1 VLVAVVVFMSV
12 NTVERFSTTDT
23 QREQRQELQWE
34 GERRY
39 NDLARLQDPNIK
51 ISAQDAVT
59 ALGGEQS
66 VPGKATSSLRD
77 LIPTNTLMPADDGSN
92 KQGMGVE
99 QTGTLQDKINFCES
113 IQWAN
118 CDMMDDPRFAECGIC
133 HAKGTN
139 SQGKPHRGGLF
150 MSSDDQIRANE
161 VSAKEQKKARY
172 KPTFGTCDPTNF
184 TLMKD
189 RCVARE
195 NQLKCESAGAAMK
208 SNQCGQ
214 CYGGGSAGT
223 SSLLYVGPKPKMF
236 DAILHI
242 SHPGINTTEGG
253 VGTIVTLGSGGSV
266 VRLWGSGVD
275 TQKLTFAASTKKG
288 IDPKTFLIEIFE
300 GQSINIQVYGFP
312 HVWCAWLES
321 LDGRYLPL
329 DVGIMNRDALP
340 IGVAGDKN
348 SPTVARILKNDP
360 EWKEFKEKVPKT
372 ALWFERKE
380 GSLPGGVVKASWGV
394 NDVTDVVRT
403 QAANF
408 QDIPVNNKTYGSPN
422 PPGVDEQLAEQK
434 KGFAAIIAAI
444 QASARSGAGASVAAD
459 PTAPPEPTNGI
470 LKITLDNGKMIPPIS
485 FGGVLKKEKIYNY
498 VSIDITV
505 PASFVTPY
513 YQEDRSACPTSNMI
527 LTETGAGIMAS
538 NSCFKADGTFNTTPF
553 CLQELF
559 LGAGGTQ
566 QGEAWPADASKIAPL
581 LRPSAAAPSFDQT
594 TLYMNNLGSIA
605 SYGVDTTGKVVS
617 FEEFK
622 AACKAMLGYTPM
634 NPCEGPTKNQGP
646 HSAPCLDYL
655 WRTSG
660 NPAADQSRAKPD
672 TWPYNYCGVAGS
684 MAPIRP
690 DGSINDAAVDA
701 ANEQGGMVGVRQWYS
716 SMYQRAH
723 DPSDFNT
730 QSTSARDCFGLVMKN
745 PPPKAEDCPTPGADE
760 WQPFPTVL
768 KISPDRA
775 LSFASVGSPNKY
787 LSFPD
792 QGQLWKTQPVSDDN
806 TKRNAT
812 IAIRNAQNGQSGYIS
827 FASSFDLNKYLR
839 HAGFVA
845 QLGIPD
851 GSTLFNEDAS
861 FRVVA
866 GLDGNPKHVS
876 FQSSNYPT
884 RYLARRE
891 DDVVVLAQDFTLQNA
906 SWTVEDSVLRTSWY
920 NGLRATF
927 DGESS
932 YWLVREQSPRLGDQ
946 GKNTQCISNTD
957 TNNRTKCVVYNSE
970 KEAQAAAAALPP
982 NPQTSDLSARDGSG
996 WTTPWA
1002 SAIDNFLRARA

>member
-1 VLVAVVVFMSV
+1 
-12 NTVERFSTTDT
+12 
-23 QREQRQELQWE
+23 
-34 GERRY
+34 
-39 NDLARLQDPNIK
+39 
-51 ISAQDAVT
+51 
-59 ALGGEQS
+59 
-66 VPGKATSSLRD
+66 
-77 LIPTNTLMPADDGSN
+77 
-92 KQGMGVE
+92 
-99 QTGTLQDKINFCES
+99 
-113 IQWAN
+113 
-118 CDMMDDPRFAECGIC
+118 
-133 HAKGTN
+133 
-139 SQGKPHRGGLF
+139 
-150 MSSDDQIRANE
+150 
-161 VSAKEQKKARY
+161 
-172 KPTFGTCDPTNF
+172 
-184 TLMKD
+184 
-189 RCVARE
+189 
-195 NQLKCESAGAAMK
+195 
-208 SNQCGQ
+208 
-214 CYGGGSAGT
+214 
-223 SSLLYVGPKPKMF
+223 VGPKPKLF

-242 SHPGINTTEGG
+242 SHPGINTTDGG
-253 VGTIVTLGSGGSV
+253 VGTIVTLGSGPNA
-266 VRLWGSGVD
+266 
-275 TQKLTFAASTKKG
+275 QKLTMAASTRKG
-288 IDPKTFLIEIFE
+288 IDPRGFFIEIYE

-312 HVWCAWLES
+312 QVWCAWLES
-321 LDGRYLPL
+321 FDGRNLPL

-340 IGVAGDKN
+340 IKVAGDKN
-348 SPTVARILKNDP
+348 SPTVARILKNDS

-372 ALWFERKE
+372 VLWFERKE
-380 GSLPGGVVKASWGV
+380 GALPGGVVKASWGV

-403 QAANF
+403 QATNF

-422 PPGVDEQLAEQK
+422 PPGVDEQAAAQQ

-470 LKITLDNGKMIPPIS
+470 LKITLDNGKTISPIA
-485 FGGVLKKEKIYNY
+485 FGGVLKKEKLYNY
-498 VSIDITV
+498 VSINITV

-581 LRPSAAAPSFDQT
+581 LRPSAAAPSFDET

-605 SYGVDTTGKVVS
+605 SYGVDTTGKVAS

-672 TWPYNYCGVAGS
+672 TWPYNYCGTAGS

-716 SMYQRAH
+716 SMFQRAH

-730 QSTSARDCFGLVMKN
+730 QAASARDCFGLVLKN

-768 KISPDRA
+768 KISPDRVM
-775 LSFASVGSPNKY
+775 LSFASAGSPSKY
-787 LSFPD
+787 LSKVD
-792 QGQLWKTQPVSDDN
+792 QLWKTQPVSDDDSKRKASIAVLSALNRNSDYITFNN
-806 TKRNAT
+806 T
-812 IAIRNAQNGQSGYIS
+812 IYSNG
-827 FASSFDLNKYLR
+827 YLR

-845 QLGIPD
+845 QAGAPD

-866 GLDGNPKHVS
+866 GLDGNRKHVS

-891 DDVVVLAQDFTLQNA
+891 DDVVVLAQDPPPQNA
-906 SWTVEDSVLRTSWY
+906 SWTIEDAVIGGSGL
-920 NGLRATF
+920 NGYSTKF
-927 DGESS
+927 EGESK
-932 YWLVREQSPRLGDQ
+932 YWLVREQSPRLGDRGQ
-946 GKNTQCISNTD
+946 NTQCILSD
-957 TNNRTKCVVYNSE
+957 DRTKCMVYDSE
-970 KEAQAAAAALPP
+970 KEARAAAQALPP
-982 NPQTSDLSARDGSG
+982 NPPTGDLSARDGSG

-1002 SAIDNFLRARA
+1002 SAIDNFLRAKA

>member
-1 VLVAVVVFMSV
+1 MIPMIIVYGIIVLVAVVVFMSV

-23 QREQRQELQWE
+23 QHEQRQELQWE

-39 NDLARLQDPNIK
+39 NDLARLQDPNVK

-92 KQGMGVE
+92 KRGMGVE

-172 KPTFGTCDPTNF
+172 TPTFGTCDPSNF

-214 CYGGGSAGT
+214 CYGGGSAGA

-242 SHPGINTTEGG
+242 SHPGINTGDDG

-266 VRLWGSGVD
+266 VRLWGTGDS
-275 TQKLTFAASTKKG
+275 QKLTFAASTKKG
-288 IDPKTFLIEIFE
+288 IDPKTFGIEISE

-312 HVWCAWLES
+312 RVWCAWLES
-321 LDGRYLPL
+321 FDGRHLPL

-340 IGVAGDKN
+340 IKVVGDKN
-348 SPTVARILKNDP
+348 SPIVARILKNDP

-372 ALWFERKE
+372 VLWFERKE
-380 GSLPGGVVKASWGV
+380 GALQGGVVKASWGV

-408 QDIPVNNKTYGSPN
+408 QDVPVNNKTYGSPN
-422 PPGVDEQLAEQK
+422 PPGVDEQAAAQK
-434 KGFAAIIAAI
+434 RGFAAIMAAI
-444 QASARSGAGASVAAD
+444 KAGVDPSA
-459 PTAPPEPTNGI
+459 PYEPTNGI
-470 LKITLDNGKMIPPIS
+470 LKITLDNGKTIPPIA
-485 FGGVLKKEKIYNY
+485 FGGVLKKEKLYNY
-498 VSIDITV
+498 VSINITV

-566 QGEAWPADASKIAPL
+566 QGEAWPANASKIAPL
-581 LRPSAAAPSFDQT
+581 LRPSAAAPSFDET

-605 SYGVDTTGKVVS
+605 SYGVDTTGKVAS

-672 TWPYNYCGVAGS
+672 TWPYNYCGTAGS
-684 MAPIRP
+684 MAPILP

-730 QSTSARDCFGLVMKN
+730 QAAAARDCFGLVLKN

-760 WQPFPTVL
+760 WQPFPINV
-768 KISPDRA
+768 KIRPGDM
-775 LSFASVGSPNKY
+775 LSLQSVGSPDKY
-787 LSFPD
+787 MLVTGVS
-792 QGQLWKTQPVSDDN
+792 QQWTTQPLSD
-806 TKRNAT
+806 NAT
-812 IAIRNAQNGQSGYIS
+812 NANNASIEIIKALNGKPDYIS
-827 FASSFDLNKYLR
+827 FVSAYGQILR

-845 QLGIPD
+845 QSGWRD
-851 GSTLFNEDAS
+851 GSALFNEDAS

-866 GLDGNPKHVS
+866 GLDGNRKHVS

-884 RYLARRE
+884 RYLARRD
-891 DDVVVLAQDFTLQNA
+891 DDVVVLAQDPPPQNA
-906 SWTVEDSVLRTSWY
+906 SWIGGMAQ
-920 NGLRATF
+920 NGMLSEADENGERNRF
-927 DGESS
+927 NNESS
-932 YWLVREQSPRLGDQ
+932 YWLVREQSPRLGDRGQ
-946 GKNTQCISNTD
+946 NTQCISND
-957 TNNRTKCVVYNSE
+957 DRTKCVVYNSE
-970 KEAQAAAAALPP
+970 KEARAAAQALPP
-982 NPQTSDLSARDGSG
+982 NPPTSDLSARDGSG